1 MLHTDHQQLCVSSL
15 SSRPAPHQLDRPFK
29 HLKKELG
36 RLQYGS
42 VFIVPLRQAVV
53 VVVIVFI
60 TITHR
65 HDIQQSALLQ
75 RSQSLKKHTLYYLI
89 REKERF
95 VEN

>member
-1 MLHTDHQQLCVSSL
+1 MAD
-15 SSRPAPHQLDRPFK
+15 APHRPSAVVCVLVVQPSSTTPTRSSVQTLEERARK
-29 HLKKELG
+29 ATL
-36 RLQYGS
+36 

-75 RSQSLKKHTLYYLI
+75 RSQSLEKYTLYYLI
-89 REKERF
+89 RERF